1 MEHGS
6 NALDIPNDTFSG
18 SMAVA
23 LPNAGIDLVLV
34 LNDGPGGGKIPAD
47 IAVAKVGSLIFVVWL
62 D

>member
-47 IAVAKVGSLIFVVWL
+47 IAVAKVGS
-62 D
+62 